1 MKFKK
6 ELRALLVVLVV
17 AGGLQSC
24 MPSTYTYTSVD
35 PLIPKFVSVEKIFEL
50 APGVSYESAV
60 ATLGQKPYNVLSSQ
74 ANGYTVYKYYYRF
87 VEREIN
93 EKKASQIGNEND
105 GDEMY
110 RSSTQ
115 ALYLFFKGG
124 KLEAFIT
131 TEGLSEGINMIMI
144 NNAFFKVTKESGEYI
159 LLPATQEE
167 AKAAGG
173 ANMTPLLK
181 SLTK

>member
-1 MKFKK
+1 MKLKK
-6 ELRALLVVLVV
+6 ELSALLVVIVLS
-17 AGGLQSC
+17 GGLQSC
-24 MPSTYTYTSVD
+24 IPTYTYTSVD

-74 ANGYTVYKYYYRF
+74 ANGYTGYKYYYRF
-87 VEREIN
+87 VEREIS

-131 TEGLSEGINMIMI
+131 TEGLSDGINMIMI
-144 NNAFFKVTKESGEYI
+144 NNAFFKVTKESGEFI
-159 LLPATQEE
+159 LLPATEKEVEE
-167 AKAAGG
+167 YEENELA
-173 ANMTPLLK
+173 PLLK